1 MGYEIAYGG
10 SYPEDFS
17 KYGRGVLALLTIGV
31 LNRESELMSRMVK
44 RIDGAQNNL
53 PSYCAAGHF
62 EAAPCVI
69 LDEHIRIPKM
79 LIMST
84 VAMDRITEI
93 NEDYAKIIRQ
103 CAEVDQGVN
112 SDSGSALTES
122 GHKAIFAFYLYRN
135 GFPGIIQASILRRKH
150 LHE

>member
-1 MGYEIAYGG
+1 MLCSRDNI
-10 SYPEDFS
+10 
-17 KYGRGVLALLTIGV
+17 TIGV
-31 LNRESELMSRMVK
+31 LNRESELMSRIVE

-62 EAAPCVI
+62 EVAPCVI
-69 LDEHIRIPKM
+69 LDEHIRIPEM

-93 NEDYAKIIRQ
+93 DEDYAEIIRQ

-122 GHKAIFAFYLYRN
+122 GHKAIFAFFFTETD
-135 GFPGIIQASILRRKH
+135 FPGIIQAEYLKKGTPA
-150 LHE
+150 